1 MAAAASSN
9 LKKVT
14 LELGGK
20 SAHLVFKSANL
31 KEGPFLFLVYV
42 SLVKVL
48 QVLCSHAIVATA
60 RSTREAL
67 RGSAGSFNPLGA
79 TFCSVFHR

>member
-1 MAAAASSN
+1 MAAAATSN

-31 KEGPFLFLVYV
+31 KEGSF
-42 SLVKVL
+42 SLVKF
-48 QVLCSHAIVATA
+48 I
-60 RSTREAL
+60 STIMGL
-67 RGSAGSFNPLGA
+67 
-79 TFCSVFHR
+79 